1 MAVLVDTN
9 LWIKH
14 FRQGNELLNSLLEEN
29 EVLCHPV
36 VIGELSMGNLP
47 QRSQTLWDFE
57 QLPQPKMASWRESRH
72 LVESRHLYARGL
84 QWNDIILLATCI
96 VSDVPLW
103 TLDSRLADAA
113 RDAGVS
119 YQGQ

>member
-14 FRQGNELLNSLLEEN
+14 FRNGNDLLNALLEDN

-47 QRSQTLWDFE
+47 DRQQTLWDFE
-57 QLPQPKMASWRESRH
+57 QLPRPKLASWRETRH
-72 LVESRHLYARGL
+72 LVESRKLFARGL
-84 QWNDIILLATCI
+84 QWNDLILLASCI
-96 VSDVPLW
+96 VSQVPLW
-103 TLDSRLADAA
+103 TLDSALAEVA
-113 RDAGVS
+113 REIGVA